1 MMSVLMVAV
10 GGALGALSRYYLD
23 TAMIR
28 LIGPT
33 VLGIFLVNITGS
45 FTLGVFMSASETHIT
60 WQNNARLFAAIG
72 FLGSYT
78 TFSTLTVTSV
88 ELLKDGDLTRAAFNI
103 GGSIIVGLAAALFGL
118 YLGKFL

>member
-1 MMSVLMVAV
+1 MSLLLIAV

-23 TAMIR
+23 TAVTR

-45 FTLGVFMSASETHIT
+45 FLLGVFISATEAHIA
-60 WQNNARLFAAIG
+60 WQHNARLFAAIG

-78 TFSTLTVTSV
+78 TFSTLTVATV
-88 ELLKDGDLTRAAFNI
+88 GLVQDGDLTRAALNI
-103 GGSIIVGLAAALFGL
+103 GGSVIVGLTAALLGL
-118 YLGKFL
+118 YLGKLF